1 MRENTPPRRPD
12 FENDDDDEI
21 LEEIELDNEPPMDDD
36 DELEMEEITL
46 AELEARLGIGQ
57 DAEGGMEEDNEDEI
71 RDRER
76 IEAIRDDAICTF
88 SKHTSPVFGC
98 SLHPKFDWA
107 VTGSEDDHAYVWDTR
122 TGEVLYEINEHKDTV
137 TETHFSYDGSYL
149 ATGDIAGEIYVYKVS
164 EQHDE
169 RPILS
174 KVWEYSMSDMA
185 WLFWHR
191 GANVLLAGADSG
203 EVYVWRIPSGD
214 CKILPGESARCEVGE
229 LSGDGK
235 KLLTAYSSGVVK
247 LWDLKTC
254 QVLMEVNQ
262 QHPLGFADITHV
274 VVACERD
281 SPFYVCAEGGGK
293 LSMCSGCSLDR
304 IKVLFL
310 AQARCCLAPTM
321 VQSMWYSRSM
331 ASSVLALRPP
341 RRS

>member
-21 LEEIELDNEPPMDDD
+21 IEEIELDGEPPMDDGND

-46 AELEARLGIGQ
+46 AQLEARLGLNGA
-57 DAEGGMEEDNEDEI
+57 DDDDEEEDNEEEL

-76 IEAIRDDAICTF
+76 IEAIRDDAVCTF
-88 SKHTSPVFGC
+88 SKHTAPVFGC
-98 SLHPKFDWA
+98 SLHPKFEWA
-107 VTGSEDDHAYVWDTR
+107 ATGSEDDHAYVWDIR
-122 TGEVLYEINEHKDTV
+122 TGEVLYEISEHKDTV
-137 TETHFSYDGSYL
+137 TETHFSYDGSHL
-149 ATGDIAGEIYVYKVS
+149 VTGDISGELFVYKVS

-174 KVWEYSMSDMA
+174 KIWEYSMSDMA

-214 CKILPGESARCEVGE
+214 CKILPGQSSRCEAGE

-235 KLLTAYSSGVVK
+235 KLLTVYTSGVVK
-247 LWDLKTC
+247 LWDLKSC

-262 QHPLGFADITHV
+262 QHPLGFGEISHA

-281 SPFYVCAEGGGK
+281 SPFYVCAESGGRWPNK
-293 LSMCSGCSLDR
+293 LHCIHAL
-304 IKVLFL
+304 IKVSFF
-310 AQARCCLAPTM
+310 
-321 VQSMWYSRSM
+321 
-331 ASSVLALRPP
+331 
-341 RRS
+341 